1 MKTPP
6 RNIQR
11 FYQVVKIENFQYKGF
26 VIFCIFAQ
34 NIVCGYTLEPPR
46 YVCNDFYACR

>member
-11 FYQVVKIENFQYKGF
+11 FYQVVKIENFQYYKGF
-26 VIFCIFAQ
+26 VVVFFIFAQ
-34 NIVCGYTLEPPR
+34 SI
-46 YVCNDFYACR
+46 D